1 MERCLLEGVR
11 ECRCSPRTDQ
21 AAQEAVM
28 CSTFPAALRVR
39 RTHLRRLEQVTGGS
53 AKCGSVPTAG
63 HLCVPMSTGTY
74 RQRLWTDR
82 RRHSHPSEN
91 PMNRLVTAI
100 SMTGVIFAGTQA
112 RAVDSASQPKTN
124 KHQTIVQIVGCM
136 KKRMSADRS
145 SSYNA
150 AMKACK
156 EQINKESDNL
166 PSGALVASDTPAK
179 P

>member
-1 MERCLLEGVR
+1 MDEILN
-11 ECRCSPRTDQ
+11 
-21 AAQEAVM
+21 
-28 CSTFPAALRVR
+28 ALD
-39 RTHLRRLEQVTGGS
+39 LRRGI
-53 AKCGSVPTAG
+53 
-63 HLCVPMSTGTY
+63 
-74 RQRLWTDR
+74 
-82 RRHSHPSEN
+82 
-91 PMNRLVTAI
+91 PMNRMVTAI

>member
-1 MERCLLEGVR
+1 
-11 ECRCSPRTDQ
+11 
-21 AAQEAVM
+21 
-28 CSTFPAALRVR
+28 
-39 RTHLRRLEQVTGGS
+39 
-53 AKCGSVPTAG
+53 
-63 HLCVPMSTGTY
+63 
-74 RQRLWTDR
+74 
-82 RRHSHPSEN
+82 
-91 PMNRLVTAI
+91 MNRMVTAI

-156 EQINKESDNL
+156 EQVNKERDDL
-166 PSGALVASDTPAK
+166 ASGALVASDTPAK